1 MKHVYIIDPKPFH
14 GQQWKMDG
22 LVDTIGQYF
31 RTQEEKPNFSTL
43 FSHYPR
49 NAIGL
54 IQKQVAEAEEFET
67 VRVYA
72 IGGDNML
79 FDCLGGIAGLPNMEL
94 AIAPYGATN
103 DFIRIFGEK
112 KVEQFKD
119 IESLS
124 TSGTI
129 PTDII
134 AVGNNF
140 AINGCCVG
148 IIPAIAMKKSVS
160 SAKFSK
166 GVSRFTLGFWYFLD
180 KMTPFFNKDIIA
192 HQYKLTIDDEDYSG
206 AYSLIN
212 IVNSPYF
219 GRKKNP
225 LTGSAPDDGLLDVIL
240 FKSAGPFSTSRL
252 FKKYARGKLPSNCI
266 RVQAKKI
273 EIKSDTP
280 IWIQTDSE
288 YLLDTSIT
296 FEVMPEAVQVVA
308 VNNLT
313 YQRFLT

>member
-22 LVDTIGQYF
+22 LVDTIGQFF
-31 RTQEEKPNFSTL
+31 RKQEEKPNFSTL

-49 NAIGL
+49 SAIGL
-54 IQKQVAEAEEFET
+54 IQKQVDEAEEDET

-79 FDCLGGIAGLPNMEL
+79 FDCLSGIAGLPNMEL
-94 AIAPYGATN
+94 AIAPYGTTN

-112 KVEQFKD
+112 KAEQFRD
-119 IESLS
+119 IESLAVS
-124 TSGTI
+124 ETI

-140 AINGCCVG
+140 SINGCCVG
-148 IIPAIAMKKSVS
+148 IIPAIAMKKNVS
-160 SAKFSK
+160 REKYSK
-166 GVSRFTLGFWYFLD
+166 GISRFSLGFWFFMD
-180 KMTPFFNKDIIA
+180 KVSSYLNKDLIA
-192 HQYKLTIDDEDYSG
+192 HQYKITVDDADYSG
-206 AYSLIN
+206 TYSLVN
-212 IVNSPYF
+212 IINSPYF
-219 GRKKNP
+219 SRKKIP
-225 LTGSAPDDGLLDVIL
+225 LDGSMPDDGFLDVVL
-240 FKSAGPFSTSRL
+240 FKSVGPFSTSRL

-266 RVQAKKI
+266 RLQAKKV

-280 IWIQTDSE
+280 MWIQTDSE
-288 YLLDTSIT
+288 YLLDTSIV
-296 FEVMPEAVQVVA
+296 FEVLPSAVQVVA

-313 YQRFLT
+313 YQRF